1 MAIGSTAL
9 ANLLIIL
16 IIGIVA
22 GLAFNRY
29 ARSWL
34 ARLGG
39 TTRSDITGALVGIA
53 GAFIGFHI
61 SVILGLLP
69 SPLMH
74 YVLAAIG
81 AVLVLWFWRGR

>member
-9 ANLLIIL
+9 ANLLVIL
-16 IIGIVA
+16 LIGIVV

-29 ARSWL
+29 ARTWL
-34 ARLGG
+34 SRLGG
-39 TTRSDITGALVGIA
+39 TTRSDITSALVGIA
-53 GAFIGFHI
+53 GAFIGFHV

-74 YVLAAIG
+74 YILAAIG
-81 AVLVLWFWRGR
+81 AALVLWLWRGR

>member
-9 ANLLIIL
+9 ANFLIIL

-34 ARLGG
+34 ARLGAS
-39 TTRSDITGALVGIA
+39 TRSDITSALVGIA
-53 GAFIGFHI
+53 GAFIGFHLA
-61 SVILGLLP
+61 VILGLLP
-69 SPLMH
+69 SPLML
-74 YVLAAIG
+74 YLAAIVG
-81 AVLVLWFWRGR
+81 AVLVLWLWRGR

>member
-9 ANLLIIL
+9 VNFIIIL
-16 IIGIVA
+16 IIGAVV

-34 ARLGG
+34 ARLGS
-39 TTRSDITGALVGIA
+39 TARSDITSALVGIA
-53 GAFIGFHI
+53 GAFIGFHV

-69 SPLMH
+69 SPLIH
-74 YVLAAIG
+74 YVLAALG
-81 AVLVLWFWRGR
+81 AGIVLWLWRGR